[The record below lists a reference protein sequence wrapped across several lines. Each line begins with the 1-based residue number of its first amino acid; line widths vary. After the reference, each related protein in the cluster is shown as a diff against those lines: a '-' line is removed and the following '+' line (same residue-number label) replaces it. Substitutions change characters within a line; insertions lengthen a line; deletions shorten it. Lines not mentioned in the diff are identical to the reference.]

1 MRPDLEQKV
10 EVIFTACLFDPR
22 YMDEHF
28 TKQQIRTALETLT
41 DEEYTHICSIME
53 GKI

>member
-10 EVIFTACLFDPR
+10 EAIFIACRFDPR

-41 DEEYTHICSIME
+41 DEEYARICLIME
-53 GKI
+53 EKT

>member
-1 MRPDLEQKV
+1 MKPDLEQKV
-10 EVIFTACLFDPR
+10 EVIFAACLFDPR

-41 DEEYTHICSIME
+41 DEEYAHICLIME
-53 GKI
+53 EKI